1 MMLKI
6 KICGITNVADALLA
20 SEEGAD
26 FIGLIFA
33 DSPRR
38 VDVEIA
44 REIVAEMSEG
54 VTPVGV
60 FRNQPAEEVR
70 NILTSCG
77 IRFAQ
82 LHGRESVEYASTL
95 GAHVIKSFETY
106 TDQTLEE
113 LRTYDTY
120 AYLLDIPK
128 GNLGR
133 SSVDAHWATCAKKY
147 GRVMLAGGLT
157 PDRVQDL
164 VRRVRP
170 FGVDCCSFL
179 ERSPGK
185 KDRTKLHEFVQAA
198 REAQQRTTS
207 FRVNIR

>member
-1 MMLKI
+1 MLKI

-33 DSPRR
+33 PSSRQ
-38 VDVEIA
+38 VDINTA
-44 REIVAEMSEG
+44 KEIVSEMPEG
-54 VTPVGV
+54 VVPVGV
-60 FRNQPAEEVR
+60 FQDQPAEEVR
-70 NILTSCG
+70 EILTTCG
-77 IRFAQ
+77 IKFAQ
-82 LHGRESVEYASTL
+82 LHGNESVDYAASL
-95 GAHVIKSFETY
+95 GSYVIKAFDSY
-106 TDQTLEE
+106 TDQTLET

-120 AYLLDIPK
+120 ASLLDIPK

-133 SSVDAHWATCAKKY
+133 SSVDVHWATCAKKY
-147 GRVMLAGGLT
+147 GRVILAGGLT

-170 FGVDCCSFL
+170 YGVDVCSFI
-179 ERSPGK
+179 ERFPGK
-185 KDRTKLHEFVQAA
+185 KDRSKLHDFVQAA
-198 REAQQRTTS
+198 REAEQRTTS